1 MPKLRRPTKGA
12 GLRIAAVLAAAV
24 SLPVL
29 ASPNAHAIAW
39 DHTIHSDDGDPGARL
54 RFEANGDIVEHCD
67 IEADGFAAYA
77 EIYDPV
83 TGQTR
88 TLTVGGNGNCK
99 RRDASYS
106 GWNLVEG
113 RKYSFMVALT
123 EGNYIAYPDDESWT
137 A

>member
-12 GLRIAAVLAAAV
+12 GLRMAAVLAAAV

-29 ASPNAHAIAW
+29 ASPSAHAIAW

-54 RFEANGDIVEHCD
+54 RFEANGDIVELCD

-77 EIYDPV
+77 EIYDPK

-88 TLTVGGNGNCK
+88 TLTVGGDGNCK
-99 RRDASYS
+99 RRDASDS

-113 RKYSFMVALT
+113 RGYS
-123 EGNYIAYPDDESWT
+123 
-137 A
+137 